1 MLELASAT
9 MEDLFIKDN
18 SKRYTGPLPSEL
30 EVIHQI
36 ADGLAFL
43 HSKKIVHGD
52 IKPEN
57 ILISP
62 CENGKPDQGL
72 QMKLTDF
79 GLSKLFKTKST
90 DISKAP
96 FSTAENGMESEYVSE
111 DCSTYFFK

>member
-9 MEDLFIKDN
+9 MDDLFKKED
-18 SKRYTGPLPSEL
+18 SKRFTGPLPSEL
-30 EVIHQI
+30 EVLYQI

-57 ILISP
+57 ILIFP
-62 CENGKPDQGL
+62 GDNGKPDQGP

-90 DISKAP
+90 DTSGAP
-96 FSTAENGMESEYVSE
+96 YNKTENGMESENVSE
-111 DCSTYFFK
+111 DCST